1 MEMGKN
7 TGYKYLS
14 GLLIIGM
21 ILFLFGCG
29 DSNIRQTYQKG
40 INYGENRFDSAESA
54 ASAAADE
61 GFDPEDPA
69 NYQYSASSTG
79 GPSDIS
85 EDLPSQLD
93 TSFAEI

>member
-1 MEMGKN
+1 MGPS

-29 DSNIRQTYQKG
+29 DSNIRQTYQQG
-40 INYGENRFDSAESA
+40 INYGENRFDSEESA
-54 ASAAADE
+54 AAAAADE

-69 NYQYSASSTG
+69 NYQYSTSSTG
-79 GPSDIS
+79 GRSDIS
-85 EDLPSQLD
+85 EDLEAQLD
-93 TSFAEI
+93 TSFSEN